1 MKKFLR
7 VLAVL
12 SAVALLQA
20 SAFAAINDENTTGD
34 LTTEDIEPIAENQDA
49 AATDNNDATDEAT
62 AINNP
67 DTGAAGVAVAV
78 AAVAALG
85 AAVVVSRKKD

>member
-49 AATDNNDATDEAT
+49 TDNNDATDEAT